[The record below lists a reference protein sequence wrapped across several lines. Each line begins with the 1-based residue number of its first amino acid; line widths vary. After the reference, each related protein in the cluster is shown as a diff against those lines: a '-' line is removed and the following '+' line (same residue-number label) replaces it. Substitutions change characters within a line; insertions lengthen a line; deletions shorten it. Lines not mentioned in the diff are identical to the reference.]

1 MSKSGQALIR
11 FLLTYHSDIISS
23 TGDLPFIADQEADN
37 VRLQREKEEAKV
49 VAKELHGGLDRTTQ
63 SLNNLM
69 ASYANPLRENNTIS
83 SDNVAIEQRHT
94 KMRAEAATYTCEIRT
109 MTTKIREMEEQSQA
123 YKIENTKLRNHL
135 TKLGTELEFLR
146 LRVRALESG
155 QVQGRIPDNAVRA

>member
-11 FLLTYHSDIISS
+11 FLLKYHSDIISS

-37 VRLQREKEEAKV
+37 VRLQREKREAKV
-49 VAKELHGGLDRTTQ
+49 AAKELHGGLDRTTQ

-94 KMRAEAATYTCEIRT
+94 KMRVEAATYTCEIRT

-135 TKLGTELEFLR
+135 TKLETELEFLR